1 MYFYFIFHTKNI
13 IIDVHLVIKF
23 TLTKFYLLKIF
34 YLNKKKLCFDWFIKL
49 KNSNL
54 WIKFKKKE

>member
-34 YLNKKKLCFDWFIKL
+34 YLNKKKLCFD
-49 KNSNL
+49 
-54 WIKFKKKE
+54 